1 MFVHP
6 DVERVWMETLIDILL
21 ILAASSI
28 LVPLYAFGLLSL
40 RETASSAARLSFAS
54 GGIMALPF
62 ILALIVDF
70 PLKWLLAVGYLTAL
84 LIAALLFTLPVGE
97 IESGREYRSSRFDER
112 DIPFARARLQPGS
125 DGFDAYYSLR
135 PEKRAVDDRMRAQPG
150 LLSSASQKAHPLFF
164 SAAEASFDLT
174 ETVRTSVDG
183 PVSTERYHATPETF
197 TRFMKGFTRH
207 LGAHSVGVARLNPN
221 HIYSHIGRGTG
232 EYGAPVELHHRFA
245 LAFTVEM
252 SDALMARAPDAA
264 VILES
269 ARKYVD
275 AAVIAITLANFCRRL
290 GYPARAHID
299 GNYQVIAPLV
309 ARDAGL
315 GEIGKMGI
323 LMTPRLGPRVRIGVV
338 TTDMPLIVDQRLDG
352 RAVLDFCRICS
363 KCADL
368 CPSRAIPN
376 GDRLLDQNG
385 LRWKLDEDKC
395 FHYWNVIGTD
405 CGVCMAVCP
414 FSHPDNWS
422 HNLMRAVVERS
433 GAGRRLAVW
442 LDDLLY
448 GRQPPHEKGQDW
460 LPPCPS

>member
-1 MFVHP
+1 
-6 DVERVWMETLIDILL
+6 METLIDILL

-40 RETASSAARLSFAS
+40 REAAPRAALFSFAI
-54 GGIMALPF
+54 GAIMALPF
-62 ILALIVDF
+62 LLGLIVDF
-70 PLKWLLAVGYLTAL
+70 QLNWVLAVGYLAAL
-84 LIAALLFTLPVGE
+84 LVAALLFTLPMRR
-97 IESGREYRSSRFDER
+97 IEPGREHRSSRFDER
-112 DIPFARARLQPGS
+112 DIPFARARLKPGS
-125 DGFDAYYSLR
+125 ENFDAYYALR

-150 LLSSASQKAHPLFF
+150 LLSPASLKAHPLFF
-164 SAAEASFDLT
+164 SAADASFDLT

-183 PVSTERYHATPETF
+183 PVSSERYHAAPEALTCF
-197 TRFMKGFTRH
+197 VKGFTRH

-232 EYGAPVELHHRFA
+232 EYGVPVELNHRFA
-245 LAFTVEM
+245 VAFTVEM
-252 SDALMARAPDAA
+252 SDVLMARAPDAP

-269 ARKYVD
+269 AHKYVH
-275 AAVIAITLANFCRRL
+275 AAVIAITLANSCRRL

-299 GNYQVIAPLV
+299 GNYRVIAPVV

-315 GEIGKMGI
+315 GEIGRMGI

-338 TTDMPLIVDQRLDG
+338 TTDMPLLVDQKTDG
-352 RAVLDFCRICS
+352 RAVLDFCRVCS

-376 GDRLLDQNG
+376 GDRLLDHNG

-405 CGVCMAVCP
+405 CGICMAVCP
-414 FSHPDNWS
+414 FSHPDNWA

-442 LDDLLY
+442 LDGLLY
-448 GRQPPHEKGQDW
+448 GRQPPHERGQDW